1 MKKIYKNYRV
11 IVLSVIIAGMISIE
25 PSRTDCE
32 VISRDTN
39 ESPLRFETVTFTQI
53 SSTLDIHDINPFEM
67 DEKPRPNPAI
77 NATENENVP
86 TDLNEILEKYY
97 GGETSPSDE
106 RAFKRVLSWKEDFES
121 IAKDYKHVDWTI
133 LASIVKV
140 ETQGKTGRQISNAM
154 AIGMP
159 QIKYQGAWAFFWD
172 AMFSKSIKQGS
183 ILIKDYYNDGIRSR
197 YSIQLDQI
205 SQHLKE
211 KDILIP
217 PPKFTKSTLAYRQAR
232 SDTWENLK
240 IYLRRE
246 YEPGEYQVAVDI
258 AAMYIDHLI
267 DTFYKVRKQIVE
279 IKQYVE
285 QNRITNIEDIQISGT
300 KKIRLRRIKE
310 YLVTNPGNT
319 ASGTIQES
327 TLNHINNILKRFEDP
342 NIYSSAYNFGPR
354 KVLEYIHSGKNW
366 PKSIED
372 YVKKVAA
379 YNTIFI
385 EIEKSRISV

>member
-1 MKKIYKNYRV
+1 MKEIYKYFRV
-11 IVLSVIIAGMISIE
+11 IILSVMIAGIISIN

-32 VISRDTN
+32 IITGDTN
-39 ESPLRFETVTFTQI
+39 ENPSRFEPVTPTQI
-53 SSTLDIHDINPFEM
+53 PSAVNIHDINPFEM
-67 DEKPRPNPAI
+67 GENPGFTPVN
-77 NATENENVP
+77 NATNNENAP

-106 RAFKRVLSWKEDFES
+106 RAFKRVLSWREDFES
-121 IAKDYKHVDWTI
+121 IAKNYKHVDWTI

-154 AIGMP
+154 AVGMP

-183 ILIKDYYNDGIRSR
+183 SLIKDYYNDGIRSR
-197 YSIQLDQI
+197 YGRQLDQI

-211 KDILIP
+211 KVILITP
-217 PPKFTKSTLAYRQAR
+217 PEFTKSAMTYRQAR
-232 SDTWENLK
+232 SDSWEKLK
-240 IYLRRE
+240 VYLRRE
-246 YEPGEYQVAVDI
+246 YQPGEYQVAVDI

-267 DTFYKVRKQIVE
+267 DTFYKVKRQIVE

-285 QNRITNIEDIQISGT
+285 QNRIANIEDIQVSGT
-300 KKIRLRRIKE
+300 KNLRLRRIKE

-319 ASGTIQES
+319 ASATMQET
-327 TLNHINNILKRFEDP
+327 TLDHINNILKRFEDP

-366 PKSIED
+366 PKSIEE
-372 YVKKVAA
+372 YVKKVAT

-385 EIEKSRISV
+385 EIEKFRISV